1 MLTCSITIPNLQEKT
16 WDVAVIGSGVFGA
29 WTAYRTAQTGRS
41 VVLVDALGVADPR
54 SSSGAES
61 RIIRAGYGSNEVY
74 TRFAVESLAA
84 WKKLF
89 GDIRKPL
96 FHPTGVLWF
105 ADPRNDRF
113 AATRESMSRAG
124 VRFENFDDAA
134 IRRRYPQFHFAGEVA
149 GMLEPNGGV
158 LLADTGV
165 KAVVEAARRIG
176 VEFLQEPVQAP
187 ITDGEISTA
196 SGTRLSAG
204 TFVFAC
210 GAWLPKLFPDV
221 LGDVITPTRQELFFF
236 APPTSND
243 HFHSPRMPAWIDDT
257 DPKVPYGCPDMEQH
271 GVKIGFHRLGPRFD
285 PDSVDR
291 PVREAATAEI
301 REYVATRFPA
311 LAEAPLIASRVCQYE
326 NTHRGDFLIDRHPE
340 FPHIWFLGGGSGHGF
355 KHGPAVA
362 NYIVGRLEGRIAEE
376 PAFALEANAT
386 PACRSVI

>member
-1 MLTCSITIPNLQEKT
+1 
-16 WDVAVIGSGVFGA
+16 
-29 WTAYRTAQTGRS
+29 
-41 VVLVDALGVADPR
+41 
-54 SSSGAES
+54 
-61 RIIRAGYGSNEVY
+61 
-74 TRFAVESLAA
+74 VE
-84 WKKLF
+84 
-89 GDIRKPL
+89 
-96 FHPTGVLWF
+96 
-105 ADPRNDRF
+105 
-113 AATRESMSRAG
+113 E
-124 VRFENFDDAA
+124 
-134 IRRRYPQFHFAGEVA
+134 
-149 GMLEPNGGV
+149 
-158 LLADTGV
+158 
-165 KAVVEAARRIG
+165 ARRIG
-176 VEFLQEPVQAP
+176 VQFLQEPVRAP
-187 ITDGEISTA
+187 VANGEISTA
-196 SGTRLSAG
+196 SGVRLSAG

-236 APPTSND
+236 APPPGGD
-243 HFHSPRMPAWIDDT
+243 FRQPRMPAWIDDT